1 MIALPQGVGRIAAS
15 NVVVQAQQCAPDQ
28 HRSTMT
34 MHDGFGQS
42 GGAAGVDDPQRVIKR
57 QPERLEGLGLGVVA
71 TDGFAEIDAARET
84 LVEIGHQSKIALQHQ
99 MLHRRQSSAELCQ
112 HSDAID
118 IAPAVAHA
126 VARNQHLGLD
136 LLEAIEHG
144 MGSHVGRTN
153 APDSPDADS
162 GQEGKHG
169 LGCIGQ
175 IGCNAVTR
183 LHTLLAQ
190 MQSQ

>member
-1 MIALPQGVGRIAAS
+1 MIKS
-15 NVVVQAQQCAPDQ
+15 
-28 HRSTMT
+28 
-34 MHDGFGQS
+34 
-42 GGAAGVDDPQRVIKR
+42 
-57 QPERLEGLGLGVVA
+57 QPERLKGLRLGVVA
-71 TDGFAEIDAARET
+71 LNGFVEVDTIWEGLA
-84 LVEIGHQSKIALQHQ
+84 EIGHQTEIALQHQ
-99 MLHRRQSSAELCQ
+99 MLHRGQSSAKFCK
-112 HSDAID
+112 HRCAID
-118 IAPAVAHA
+118 IAPAVGHA
-126 VARNQHLGLD
+126 VARNQHLGRN
-136 LLEAIEHG
+136 LLEAVEHG

-190 MQSQ
+190 MQGQ